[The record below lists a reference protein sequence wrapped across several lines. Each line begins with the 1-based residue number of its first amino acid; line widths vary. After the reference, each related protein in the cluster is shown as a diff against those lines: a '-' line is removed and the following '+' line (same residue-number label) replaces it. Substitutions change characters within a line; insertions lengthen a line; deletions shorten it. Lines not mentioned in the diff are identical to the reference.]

1 MNLKRKIIYLAGFL
15 FSVPLALTSYINS
28 SYLKENISEYSVGI
42 LYTVASILAILFLFR
57 MPKIL
62 TRYGNRKFIIVSGLI
77 TLFSLALIAL
87 SENLYIIVG
96 AFVIFFISSDLILA
110 SLDIFVEDFSTNK
123 SIGRF
128 RGMYL
133 TFVNLAWVVSQMISG
148 SIIKKSSF
156 AGIYLFSSL
165 FIILMILV
173 FVLLLKNF
181 KDPEYKRVS
190 LLKTFKHIAKNS
202 KLHKIYTIFFILKF
216 FFAWMII
223 YTPIYL
229 HEEIGFDWNQIG
241 TIFSIMLL
249 PFVLLTFPTG
259 KLSDKI
265 GEKKMLILGFVICS
279 LFTLLIPFIG
289 IKAVW
294 IFAVILFM
302 TRVGAA
308 LIEAMSEIYFF
319 RIVSEEDADVIAFF
333 KNTYPLSF
341 VVAPLVAT
349 ITLLFLPHF
358 SLLYPILSVVL
369 LLGLILSLR
378 LKDVK

>member
-1 MNLKRKIIYLAGFL
+1 MKIKRKIIYLAGFL
-15 FSVPLALTSYINS
+15 FSVPLALTSYVNS
-28 SYLKENISEYSVGI
+28 SYLKEYISEYGVGI

-62 TRYGNRKFIIVSGLI
+62 TRHGNKKFIIVSGI
-77 TLFSLALIAL
+77 VTLVSLGLIAL
-87 SENLYIIVG
+87 SENIYVIVP
-96 AFVIFFISSDLILA
+96 AFVLFFIGSDLILA

-128 RGMYL
+128 RGIYL
-133 TFVNLAWVVSQMISG
+133 TFVNLAWVISQMISG

-156 AGIYLFSSL
+156 TGIYLFSSL

-173 FVLLLKNF
+173 FVFLLKNF
-181 KDPEYKRVS
+181 KDPDYKRVS
-190 LLKTFKHIAKNS
+190 VLKTFKHILRNS

-229 HEEIGFDWNQIG
+229 HEEIGFGWNQIG

-249 PFVLLTFPTG
+249 PFVLLTFPIG

-279 LFTLLIPFIG
+279 IFTLFIPFIG

-294 IFAVILFM
+294 VFASILFM

-319 RIVSEEDADVIAFF
+319 RIVSEADADVIAFF

-349 ITLLFLPHF
+349 VILFFLPHF
-358 SLLYPILSVVL
+358 SLLYPILSVIL

>member
-1 MNLKRKIIYLAGFL
+1 
-15 FSVPLALTSYINS
+15 
-28 SYLKENISEYSVGI
+28 
-42 LYTVASILAILFLFR
+42 
-57 MPKIL
+57 
-62 TRYGNRKFIIVSGLI
+62 
-77 TLFSLALIAL
+77 
-87 SENLYIIVG
+87 
-96 AFVIFFISSDLILA
+96 
-110 SLDIFVEDFSTNK
+110 
-123 SIGRF
+123 
-128 RGMYL
+128 
-133 TFVNLAWVVSQMISG
+133 
-148 SIIKKSSF
+148 
-156 AGIYLFSSL
+156 
-165 FIILMILV
+165 MILV
-173 FVLLLKNF
+173 FVFLLKKF

-190 LLKTFKHIAKNS
+190 LLKTFKHIARNS

-229 HEEIGFDWNQIG
+229 HEEIGFGWDQIG

-249 PFVLLTFPTG
+249 PFVILTFPIG

-279 LFTLLIPFIG
+279 LFTLMIPFIG

-294 IFAVILFM
+294 IFALILFM

-319 RIVSEEDADVIAFF
+319 RIVSEADADVIAFF

-349 ITLLFLPHF
+349 ILLLFLPHF
-358 SLLYPILSVVL
+358 SYLYPILSVIL
-369 LLGLILSLR
+369 LLGLMLSLR

>member
-1 MNLKRKIIYLAGFL
+1 MNIKRKIIYLAGFL

-28 SYLKENISEYSVGI
+28 SYLKEYISEYSVGI

-62 TRYGNRKFIIVSGLI
+62 TRHGNKKFIIVSGI
-77 TLFSLALIAL
+77 VTLVSLATIAL
-87 SENLYIIVG
+87 SENIYVIVP

-133 TFVNLAWVVSQMISG
+133 TFVNLAWVISQMISG
-148 SIIKKSSF
+148 SIIQKSSF

-173 FVLLLKNF
+173 FVFLLKNF
-181 KDPEYKRVS
+181 KDPEYKNVS
-190 LLKTFKHIAKNS
+190 LLKTFKHIARNS
-202 KLHKIYTIFFILKF
+202 KLHKIYSIFFILKF

-229 HEEIGFDWNQIG
+229 HEEIGFGWDQIG

-249 PFVLLTFPTG
+249 PFVLLTFPIG

-279 LFTLLIPFIG
+279 IFTLMIPFIG

-294 IFAVILFM
+294 IFAAILFM

-319 RIVSEEDADVIAFF
+319 RIVSEADADVIAFF

-341 VVAPLVAT
+341 VIAPLVAT
-349 ITLLFLPHF
+349 IALLFLPHF
-358 SLLYPILSVVL
+358 SLLYPILSVIL

>member
-1 MNLKRKIIYLAGFL
+1 
-15 FSVPLALTSYINS
+15 
-28 SYLKENISEYSVGI
+28 
-42 LYTVASILAILFLFR
+42 
-57 MPKIL
+57 
-62 TRYGNRKFIIVSGLI
+62 
-77 TLFSLALIAL
+77 
-87 SENLYIIVG
+87 
-96 AFVIFFISSDLILA
+96 
-110 SLDIFVEDFSTNK
+110 
-123 SIGRF
+123 
-128 RGMYL
+128 
-133 TFVNLAWVVSQMISG
+133 
-148 SIIKKSSF
+148 
-156 AGIYLFSSL
+156 
-165 FIILMILV
+165 
-173 FVLLLKNF
+173 
-181 KDPEYKRVS
+181 
-190 LLKTFKHIAKNS
+190 
-202 KLHKIYTIFFILKF
+202 
-216 FFAWMII
+216 
-223 YTPIYL
+223 
-229 HEEIGFDWNQIG
+229 
-241 TIFSIMLL
+241 
-249 PFVLLTFPTG
+249 
-259 KLSDKI
+259 
-265 GEKKMLILGFVICS
+265 MLILGFVICS